1 MMPPPPLP
9 PRSVVSDEG
18 GEREQNDGE
27 QKDSDFD
34 GDANFDDIARLG
46 NWVGTPRGDPSRWLS
61 RSWSMSGRQSPLD
74 PRGGRWWDPDGDGRR
89 GYCRPQCNF
98 AFPTTVTPSVTD
110 NQILKVAM
118 STFLWFKAFSSKVK
132 RKNREKRRA
141 TDR

>member
-1 MMPPPPLP
+1 MPPPPLP

-46 NWVGTPRGDPSRWLS
+46 N
-61 RSWSMSGRQSPLD
+61 SWSMSGRQSPLD

-98 AFPTTVTPSVTD
+98 AFPIVTPSVTD
-110 NQILKVAM
+110 NQIFKVAM